1 MPALHRP
8 ARSAGSARW
17 ARLRA
22 PQRLAAGLAAPVF
35 LAALVLGPS
44 AAHADPPVNPTDQQI
59 ADAMANKS
67 AAAGSI
73 GALSARLAQMQSQID
88 GLYAD
93 ASLKQELYNKA
104 VIDLQ
109 AAQDAAAAAQAAVD
123 AAQGAV
129 TAAQDRFNQFA
140 RASYMSGAVGG
151 TGGSLLTSKDP
162 SSVLA
167 LADLRGY
174 ASANQLDAIS
184 ALNRAT
190 VEKSNADAVARDA
203 VNQQTALKAAADD
216 AMQEAVTAL
225 NGAVAQKQSMD
236 GQMVLI
242 QQQLAAAQIA
252 LTGLTDQRAA
262 YEKWQAEEAA
272 RIAAEEARKAA
283 EAAAALAAARSGS
296 SNVAQVVPAT
306 PSGSWTPELGQDAVA
321 AAREWIGQPYAWAG
335 GNFAGPTYGVNSPGT
350 AGWNDSTVYGFDC
363 SGLVLY
369 AWYQAA
375 GLKMPHYAASQYGY
389 GSVHPSNSSLVAG
402 DLLFYSTN
410 GKVAGIHH
418 VAMYVGNGQMI
429 EAPNS
434 GATVRITAVRL
445 GGDYFGATRVL
456 T

>member
-1 MPALHRP
+1 MPAVPHLVRP
-8 ARSAGSARW
+8 GAIR
-17 ARLRA
+17 RA
-22 PQRLAAGLAAPVF
+22 MTLLAVPV
-35 LAALVLGPS
+35 LLCAALLAPAS
-44 AAHADPPVNPTDQQI
+44 AHADPAPANPTDQQI
-59 ADAMANKS
+59 ADAMSNKD
-67 AAAGSI
+67 AAAGNV
-73 GALSARLAQMQSQID
+73 GALSAQLAQMQNQID
-88 GLYAD
+88 SLYSD

-109 AAQDAAAAAQAAVD
+109 ESEDAAAAAQAGVA

-129 TAAQDRFNQFA
+129 QAAQERFNQFA
-140 RASYMSGAVGG
+140 RASYMAGSVGG
-151 TGGSLLTSKDP
+151 TGGSLLTSPDP
-162 SSVLA
+162 SAVLA
-167 LADLRGY
+167 LADVRSY

-184 ALNRAT
+184 ALNTAT
-190 VEKSNADAVARDA
+190 VEKSNADALARDA
-203 VNQQTALKAAADD
+203 VNRQAAMKAAADE
-216 AMQEAVTAL
+216 AMQEAVQAL

-262 YEKWQAEEAA
+262 YAQWQVEEAA
-272 RIAAEEARKAA
+272 RIAAEQARKAA
-283 EAAAALAAARSGS
+283 EAAAALAAVKSGS
-296 SNVAQVVPAT
+296 SNVSQVVAAT
-306 PSGSWTPELGQDAVA
+306 PSGSWTPELGQQAVA
-321 AAREWIGQPYAWAG
+321 QAREWIGQAYSWAG
-335 GNFAGPTYGVNSPGT
+335 GNFSGPTYGVNSPGT
-350 AGWNDSTVYGFDC
+350 AGYNDSTVYGFDC

-389 GSVHPSNSSLVAG
+389 GSVHPANSSLVAG

-418 VAMYVGNGQMI
+418 VAMYVGGGQMI

>member
-1 MPALHRP
+1 MPALLRP
-8 ARSAGSARW
+8 PRRTA
-17 ARLRA
+17 LTRA
-22 PQRLAAGLAAPVF
+22 KALFAIPVF
-35 LAALVLGPS
+35 LGAALLAPS
-44 AAHADPPVNPTDQQI
+44 AAHADPSPANPTDQQI
-59 ADAMANKS
+59 ADAMGNK
-67 AAAGSI
+67 AAAAANV
-73 GALSARLAQMQSQID
+73 GALSAQLAQMQNQID
-88 GLYAD
+88 SLYAD
-93 ASLKQELYNKA
+93 AQLKQELYNKA

-109 AAQDAAAAAQAAVD
+109 ASQDAAV

-129 TAAQDRFNQFA
+129 SAAQGAVEAAQERFNQFA
-140 RASYMSGAVGG
+140 RASYMAGSVGG
-151 TGGSLLTSKDP
+151 TGGSLLTSTDP

-167 LADLRGY
+167 RADVRSY

-184 ALNRAT
+184 ALNKAT

-203 VNQQTALKAAADD
+203 VNQQTAMKAAADS

-225 NGAVAQKQSMD
+225 NGAVGQKQTLD
-236 GQMVLI
+236 AQMVLI

-252 LTGLTDQRAA
+252 LTGLSDQRAA
-262 YEKWQAEEAA
+262 YEKWQVEEAA
-272 RIAAEEARKAA
+272 RVAAEQARKAA
-283 EAAAALAAARSGS
+283 EAAAALAAAKSGS
-296 SNVAQVVPAT
+296 SNVSQQVAAT
-306 PSGSWTPELGQDAVA
+306 PSGSWTAELGQQAVA
-321 AAREWIGQPYAWAG
+321 EARGWLGQAYSWAG
-335 GNFAGPTYGVNSPGT
+335 GNVSGPTFGVNSPGT
-350 AGWNDSTVYGFDC
+350 DGYNDSTVYGFDC
-363 SGLVLY
+363 SGLMLY

-375 GLKMPHYAASQYGY
+375 GLRMPHYAASQYGY

-434 GATVRITAVRL
+434 GATVRVTSVRL